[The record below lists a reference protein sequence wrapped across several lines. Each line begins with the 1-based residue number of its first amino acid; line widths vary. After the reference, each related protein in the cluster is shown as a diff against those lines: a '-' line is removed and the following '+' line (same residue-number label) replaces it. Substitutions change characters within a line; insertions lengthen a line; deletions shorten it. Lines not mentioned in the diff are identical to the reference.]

1 MTRTAPDASGP
12 ETGPG
17 ARMMRFADMLALAR
31 AIRDCAADEP
41 EQGRIALAWVALNRM
56 RAGQAVSL
64 RDAESTGGTGGA
76 WADFADPAFCR
87 ALAAVCLVSSGDL
100 ADPTRGATLF
110 HAHTENPC
118 WARGANPSAL
128 IGGHFF
134 YAPGPDAS
142 GRELSA
148 ASATGRKGG
157 NQERKWHAVSRL
169 DRLGRMAPDGP
180 YAGRHRLG
188 GGRGDADAEG

>member
-1 MTRTAPDASGP
+1 
-12 ETGPG
+12 
-17 ARMMRFADMLALAR
+17 MMRLADMLALAR

-56 RAGQAVSL
+56 RAGQAVPMA
-64 RDAESTGGTGGA
+64 DMGDGTR
-76 WADFADPAFCR
+76 ADFADPAFCR
-87 ALAAVCLVSSGDL
+87 ALAAVCLVSCGDL

-134 YAPGPDAS
+134 YAPGSDAS

-169 DRLGRMAPDGP
+169 DRLGRMAPDSSH
-180 YAGRHRLG
+180 AGRHRLG
-188 GGRGDADAEG
+188 GGRGNADPKG